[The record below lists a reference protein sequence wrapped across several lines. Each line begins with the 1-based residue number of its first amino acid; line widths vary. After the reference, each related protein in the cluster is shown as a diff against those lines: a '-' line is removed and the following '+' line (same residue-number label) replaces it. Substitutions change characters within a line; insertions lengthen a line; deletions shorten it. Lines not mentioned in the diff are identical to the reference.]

1 MSKKAWILTMVGVAL
16 LVAVAIGG
24 SLWAFLSYEPKAATA
39 EASPPPPDPYK
50 YVGTERIV
58 VMLKQPDESASVAR
72 GADVHYAVLDIVL
85 KTRPEKEAATRA
97 HLLLLRSLV
106 VEALSGY
113 TFDALRRVNVDQ
125 LSGVLNKK
133 FAESY
138 RSRRAEMPFET
149 VMISK
154 LLAE

>member
-1 MSKKAWILTMVGVAL
+1 MSKKARIMTMVGVAL

-24 SLWAFLSYEPKAATA
+24 SLWAYFSYEPKAATA
-39 EASPPPPDPYK
+39 DASPPPDPYK

-58 VMLKQPDESASVAR
+58 VMLKQPDVPASLAR
-72 GADVHYAVLDIVL
+72 GAGVHYAVLDIVL

-113 TFDALRRVNVDQ
+113 TFDALRRVNIDQ